1 MAHIYLLSRVNVI
14 LDTLWIQKC
23 VSVLQGFLYEV
34 GGWVTGVT
42 GRDFGPRWVEKPCWT
57 FTQSIWRGRLKR
69 AARRPCCSS
78 VEKNIVVILVRDN
91 FQQICPVWFRQHTR
105 GEPAMSRVFAAVY
118 WSLYSFP
125 ITVYWSMKRMILAL
139 ESRSFA
145 ATTSCA
151 LYWNKHQRR
160 KKFQESVEVSWKY
173 TKKNQVSRNYLI
185 VKMTPTYKSSNLVHI
200 TLASLNEP
208 DTKEQHTN
216 LFPLCFRPK
225 KPKCRCDHTLKAS
238 KTS

>member
-105 GEPAMSRVFAAVY
+105 GEPAMSRGVC
-118 WSLYSFP
+118 SGL
-125 ITVYWSMKRMILAL
+125 L
-139 ESRSFA
+139 ESLFLSYN
-145 ATTSCA
+145 S
-151 LYWNKHQRR
+151 L
-160 KKFQESVEVSWKY
+160 
-173 TKKNQVSRNYLI
+173 
-185 VKMTPTYKSSNLVHI
+185 LVHEKNDTRVRKSFI
-200 TLASLNEP
+200 CSYYFMCSLLE
-208 DTKEQHTN
+208 
-216 LFPLCFRPK
+216 
-225 KPKCRCDHTLKAS
+225 
-238 KTS
+238 